1 MDVSRILEP
10 DSLLNHTVYDFD
22 NLVTQE
28 TTGSHPLDKESDI
41 STDCCDTESTYNFQ
55 PLEGAILVPT
65 DVQPDVKD
73 INEVK
78 DINSLIFKA
87 TYESCNLRKAIQV
100 RYIMSVNVE

>member
-22 NLVTQE
+22 NLITQE
-28 TTGSHPLDKESDI
+28 TTGSYPLDKESHI
-41 STDCCDTESTYNFQ
+41 TTDSCDTEGTYNFQ
-55 PLEGAILVPT
+55 PIESAIIVPT
-65 DVQPDVKD
+65 DVQPK
-73 INEVK
+73 VK

-100 RYIMSVNVE
+100 Q